1 MDVAGWCG
9 TCGEPFRLVEVVED
23 GNGGRCPRCG
33 HVFAPGYGV
42 VLADSVRQLVA
53 AAQALSGA
61 AATLAE
67 IGPGLHVDRTKL
79 YADLDRV
86 LGR

>member
-33 HVFAPGYGV
+33 QVFAPGYGV
-42 VLADSVRQLVA
+42 VLADGVRQLVTA
-53 AAQALSGA
+53 AKALAGAAQTLS
-61 AATLAE
+61 E
-67 IGPGLHVDRTKL
+67 IAPGLHVDRTRL
-79 YADLDRV
+79 YADLDRA
-86 LGR
+86 LDR